1 MSDVLAFL
9 SENFRLEP
17 HALTGT
23 LSRYDDGRTITA
35 VSPRA
40 ENGQV
45 KHSAVLLRFLIGG
58 YSAAYEAQ
66 ALFQCVWSFGSPGS
80 RVLNAM
86 FMLTA
91 QSCLRNSLDVV
102 ENYRE
107 DSHSSTTGASC
118 IPVKWKWGSGSLS
131 HLA

>member
-1 MSDVLAFL
+1 MSDVLASL

-23 LSRYDDGRTITA
+23 LSRYDDGQTITA

-40 ENGQV
+40 ENWQV
-45 KHSAVLLRFLIGG
+45 RHSAVLLRFLIGG

-66 ALFQCVWSFGSPGS
+66 ALFQCVWPFGSPGS

-107 DSHSSTTGASC
+107 DSHSSITGASC
-118 IPVKWKWGSGSLS
+118 ISVEWKWGSGSLS